1 MHVILGHAGNHWVPG
16 EPGGDRSVACLFN
29 IGGGVH
35 PKHFLGHHE
44 TGWDL
49 KPFAAVL
56 APGQMSLPA
65 TKYKEI
71 IRD

>member
-29 IGGGVH
+29 IGCGVH